1 MRRGACRAPV
11 HGVPKSRTQLS
22 DSLHFHPDGTPAS
35 WGALRGL
42 QFPNAASHAAPLLLR
57 KNPQVPGLPRVRA
70 KAVSLAL
77 AETATQ
83 GEPLGRV

>member
-1 MRRGACRAPV
+1 MTHSTFTQTGPLPAGAPF
-11 HGVPKSRTQLS
+11 GVFSFRMPPRTLPLS
-22 DSLHFHPDGTPAS
+22 FSGRTV
-35 WGALRGL
+35 
-42 QFPNAASHAAPLLLR
+42 
-57 KNPQVPGLPRVRA
+57 NPQVPGLPRVRA